1 MRTLSKSLTK
11 RQQEIL
17 SFIEERIQH
26 NGAPPTRAEIADYFG
41 FKSANAAED
50 HLKSLAKK
58 GYINIKSATSRGIT
72 LAAGSSLA
80 NTQKPKGF
88 PLVGNVAAGQ
98 PILAEENLQQY
109 IDIESSFFNET
120 PDFLLTVRGDSMQNA
135 GIYEGDIIA
144 VRKTSNIRNNQ
155 IVVARIEDDVTVKRY
170 QQDGSI
176 ITLLPEND
184 DYEPIKVDLSD
195 KNLAIEGIVVGLLRH
210 KLA

>member
-17 SFIEERIQH
+17 SFIQDRIQH

-58 GYINIKSATSRGIT
+58 GYINIKSGTSRGI
-72 LAAGSSLA
+72 SLI
-80 NTQKPKGF
+80 TTSTKQIKRPKGF

-109 IDIESSFFNET
+109 IDIETNFFNET
-120 PDFLLTVRGDSMQNA
+120 PDFLLSVKGDSMQNI
-135 GIYEGDIIA
+135 GIFEGDIIA
-144 VRKTSNIRNNQ
+144 VRKTANVRNRQ
-155 IVVARIEDDVTVKRY
+155 IVVARIDDDVTVKRY
-170 QQDGSI
+170 QKDENI

-184 DYEPIKVDLSD
+184 DYEPIKVDLND
-195 KNLAIEGIVVGLLRH
+195 QNLEIEGIVVGLLRQH
-210 KLA
+210 LA